1 MTLRIPVLL
10 ALAAFVAIGSGCN
23 GAFKNIGNY
32 NQNPGDF
39 VATTWRNHVWA
50 RRAYEVRF
58 GGQDGDQFHS
68 SDYRGGFIAGY
79 IAVCNG
85 DTGELPTMP
94 PKRYWAS
101 RYQSPDGQQKSQAW
115 FRGYPEGVNAA
126 RQDGISSYRDI
137 VISQLLEDVH
147 RTQEQLEEAKRFAKE
162 ALRDDFEDGEA
173 PSGEM
178 APGQPTPAPAA
189 QPKNEELPKVPT
201 IKVSAPRTGLTKIP
215 AFFSGLSRQSE
226 AKAPATTR
234 SGSLFGFGAPSAG
247 TGVVNGP
254 AVSTKEAK

>member
-58 GGQDGDQFHS
+58 GSQDGDQFHS
-68 SDYRGGFIAGY
+68 TDYQAGFIAGY
-79 IAVCNG
+79 TAICNG
-85 DTGELPTMP
+85 ETGELPTMP

-101 RYQSPDGQQKSQAW
+101 RYQSPDGQHKSQAW
-115 FRGYPEGVNAA
+115 FRGYPEGVTAA

-137 VISQLLEDVH
+137 VISQLLEDVQ
-147 RTQEQLEEAKRFAKE
+147 RSQEQVEEAKRFAKE
-162 ALRDDFEDGEA
+162 ALRDDFQEDVA
-173 PSGEM
+173 PSDQTI
-178 APGQPTPAPAA
+178 PNQPTPAVEPR
-189 QPKNEELPKVPT
+189 KEELPKVPT
-201 IKVSAPRTGLTKIP
+201 TKVSAPLIGIP
-215 AFFSGLSRQSE
+215 AFFSGFSRQS
-226 AKAPATTR
+226 APAAPANTKPGTLFGLG
-234 SGSLFGFGAPSAG
+234 SGSTGS
-247 TGVVNGP
+247 GVVSGP
-254 AVSTKEAK
+254 SVSTKEPK